1 MASAQRRHKSRI
13 TLELPPDVAEI
24 FIAYVAAHRQSL
36 SSAAVHL
43 IELGLL
49 AKEQGL
55 DVNWRKPP
63 RPIPP
68 PAHPV

>member
-1 MASAQRRHKSRI
+1 MAAVRIKKARI
-13 TLELPPDVAEI
+13 TLELPRDVAET

-55 DVNWRKPP
+55 DVQWRRPP
-63 RPIPP
+63 KVNPP
-68 PAHPV
+68 PHQE